1 MSTEH
6 EIIKIE
12 ERAQELV
19 SNLEALHQQV
29 GSYQEAKDELQ
40 KASVKLLTFI
50 ESTQKLS
57 EESHQII
64 QTINQIG
71 SSKIFERLKNIER
84 MTYILTGAIGIAIVL
99 QVVFFFLKR

>member
-1 MSTEH
+1 MSTQQ
-6 EIIKIE
+6 EINKIE

-19 SNLEALHQQV
+19 NNLEVLHQQV
-29 GSYQEAKDELQ
+29 GSYQTAKDELQ
-40 KASVKLLTFI
+40 KASANLLTLV

-64 QTINQIG
+64 ETINQIG

-84 MTYILTGAIGIAIVL
+84 TIYILAGAVGISIVL
-99 QVVFFFLKR
+99 QVIFFFLKR